1 MRQNLIEI
9 DNYLLEVDDK
19 DFNAGSKVLHK
30 ESIYTVKEDTGEYL
44 RVEEY
49 TYIGIRKDLCK
60 KILSHLPLNGAPHL
74 DGVDVFPPNWRDN
87 GEKEDVEQIG
97 KDVMYNKYSK
107 FTSEELLVFE
117 RQDKELNVLY
127 GMMMSLKVVEDSLG
141 MEHSTTIALRKKVNE
156 QRVKL
161 SSITFSDALKEK
173 ILEDFG

>member
-1 MRQNLIEI
+1 
-9 DNYLLEVDDK
+9 
-19 DFNAGSKVLHK
+19 
-30 ESIYTVKEDTGEYL
+30 
-44 RVEEY
+44 
-49 TYIGIRKDLCK
+49 
-60 KILSHLPLNGAPHL
+60 
-74 DGVDVFPPNWRDN
+74 
-87 GEKEDVEQIG
+87 
-97 KDVMYNKYSK
+97 MYNKYSK